1 MRDRRILAAVLW
13 FVLAFLVW
21 NVRFD
26 FGVRASAR
34 SYINQRA
41 LFLRGAGP
49 RIEMASAMRA
59 GIHDS
64 AAGPRP
70 LLALPLRS
78 WRWPVALRFGVAT
91 AQISNPSDFAAALSA
106 FSPAAP
112 TDSRYPDLRVRA
124 I

>member
-1 MRDRRILAAVLW
+1 MHDRRILAAMLW
-13 FVLAFLVW
+13 FVLAFAVW

-59 GIHDS
+59 GINDS
-64 AAGPRP
+64 AAAATV
-70 LLALPLRS
+70 LALPFAGVA
-78 WRWPVALRFGVAT
+78 VALAAT
-91 AQISNPSDFAAALSA
+91 
-106 FSPAAP
+106 
-112 TDSRYPDLRVRA
+112 RLRA
-124 I
+124 S